1 MENNKI
7 SRRNFVK
14 KAGLGSAIIASAA
27 IGGLASCKSKNK
39 EAEAGPLGPIPTDK
53 MTYRTNPKT
62 GEKVSLLGYGC
73 MRIPSIDNTSTRE
86 SDSAIDQEM
95 WNKLVDYAIEHG
107 VTYFDTSPAYCKG
120 QSEKATGIALSRH
133 KRDEYTIATKLS
145 NFAPQ
150 TWSREESIK
159 MYQNSFKMLQVDY
172 IDYYLLHSV
181 GNGEFET
188 FENRYIKNGML
199 DYLLKEREAGR
210 IRNL

>member
-120 QSEKATGIALSRH
+120 QSEKV
-133 KRDEYTIATKLS
+133 
-145 NFAPQ
+145 FAN
-150 TWSREESIK
+150 SKEKIK
-159 MYQNSFKMLQVDY
+159 
-172 IDYYLLHSV
+172 SV
-181 GNGEFET
+181 
-188 FENRYIKNGML
+188 
-199 DYLLKEREAGR
+199 
-210 IRNL
+210 